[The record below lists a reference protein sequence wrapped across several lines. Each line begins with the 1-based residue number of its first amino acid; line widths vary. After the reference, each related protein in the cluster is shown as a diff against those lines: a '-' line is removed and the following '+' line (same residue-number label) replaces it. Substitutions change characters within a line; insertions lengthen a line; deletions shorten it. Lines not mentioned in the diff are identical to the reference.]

1 MMENPQEYTMRHRL
15 AYYECDQSSHPS
27 LSMLVAMAVLVSE
40 RHAEELGCG
49 RAAGLQHNGAWIIL
63 SYEGQLT
70 VEQPVFGDEI
80 ILGTRMLGVN
90 RFFAQRE
97 FWLADLQGHRFA
109 TMTGQLSFV
118 DLSKRR
124 IQAIPDE
131 LVAPFHAPK
140 LKGLDRPRNQQSLT
154 AETADQQAQYQ
165 VRYFD
170 IDGNRHVNNTRYFD
184 RMLDPLG
191 PDFLNQHQLRS
202 FNISYKNEVRYPDEV
217 TSRYQLKT
225 GDDGKTES
233 INQIFVADKL
243 CADANFTWQK
253 RDKK

>member
-1 MMENPQEYTMRHRL
+1 MKNPQEYTMRHRL

-49 RAAGLQHNGAWIIL
+49 RAAGLKHNGAWIIL

-70 VEQPVFGDEI
+70 TKQPVFDDKI
-80 ILGTRMLGVN
+80 VLGTKMVGVN

-97 FWLADLQGHRFA
+97 FWLADLAGHRFV
-109 TMTGQLSFV
+109 TMMGQLSFV
-118 DLSKRR
+118 DLTKRR

-131 LVAPFHAPK
+131 LVAPFKAPK
-140 LKGLDRPRNQQSLT
+140 LKGLTRPHNQETLT
-154 AETADQQAQYQ
+154 AATADQQAQYQ

-170 IDGNRHVNNTRYFD
+170 IDGNHHVNNTRYFD
-184 RMLDPLG
+184 WMLDPLG
-191 PDFLNQHQLRS
+191 ADFLNCHQLRR
-202 FNISYKNEVRYPDEV
+202 FNISYKNEVRYPNQV
-217 TSRYQLKT
+217 TSRYQLQHS
-225 GDDGKTES
+225 DDDQVGS
-233 INQIFVADKL
+233 VNQIFVGNQL

-253 RDKK
+253 RTN